1 MWILL
6 MTLCVTDTQCQ
17 PNIFM
22 GSFPGRISGE
32 FSCNKTKEN
41 IIKQQKDNK
50 NKFFICS
57 NLER

>member
-1 MWILL
+1 M
-6 MTLCVTDTQCQ
+6 TDTQCQ